1 MPESP
6 ASTGGNQ
13 QLVHRLRALVVQLD
27 LFGAKFAQAHD
38 LHATDVRALICLLD
52 AARADHNAT
61 PGWLGQQLGL
71 ESASVT
77 ALVDRMANKRLVSRD
92 RDPRDRRRVLID
104 VTDHA
109 KELGWTFFGP
119 LIAHADSAIDGFTR
133 EQIRT
138 IDLFLSRMI
147 AAVEEA

>member
-1 MPESP
+1 MPEPP
-6 ASTGGNQ
+6 AFTIGNQ

-38 LHATDVRALICLLD
+38 LHATDVRALISLLD
-52 AARADHNAT
+52 AERADHDAT
-61 PGWLGQQLGL
+61 PGWLGLQLGL

-77 ALVDRMANKRLVSRD
+77 ALVDRMVNKRLVSRE
-92 RDPRDRRRVLID
+92 RDPRDRRRVLIE
-104 VTDHA
+104 VTDGA

-119 LIAHADSAIDGFTR
+119 LITHADDAIDGFTQD
-133 EQIRT
+133 QIQT

-147 AAVEEA
+147 SAVEGA